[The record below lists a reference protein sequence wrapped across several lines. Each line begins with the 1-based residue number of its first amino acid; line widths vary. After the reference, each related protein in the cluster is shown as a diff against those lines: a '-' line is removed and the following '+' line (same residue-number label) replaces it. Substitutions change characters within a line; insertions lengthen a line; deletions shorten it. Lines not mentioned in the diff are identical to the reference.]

1 MLRPIVERAAGDRIQ
16 SALRNRRVAVVALV
30 VHGIALG
37 LRILYHWRSHC
48 NHMQLRPYQ
57 EAAVADLRLAYA
69 TGHRAP
75 LLVMPT
81 GAGKTQV
88 FTYITAAMAQRGRRV
103 TILVH
108 RRELIAQAS
117 RKLDQAGVTHGIIAA
132 GTPATNAPIQVA
144 SVQTLVRRLEETPS
158 PDLIIIDEAHH
169 AAAGSWGK
177 ILDHWPDA
185 LRLGVTATPARL
197 DGRGLRDN
205 FDLIVHGPTVSDL
218 TAAGYLAP
226 SKFYAPPQVA
236 DLSTIPT
243 RAGDFASD
251 ATAAAMDKPSI
262 TGDAI
267 DHYQR
272 ICPGAPAIAFCCTT
286 DHAENVAAQF
296 RSAGFS
302 SQAILGTTAIAQR
315 DQQLKDLAS
324 GAIQILTSVD
334 VISEGTDVPAV
345 TAAILLRPTAS
356 IGLYLQQVGRI
367 LRPAAG
373 KTHAIVLD
381 HVGNIHRHG
390 WPDDVR
396 TWSLNSKPRR
406 QRDNVPAPT
415 VRTCPVCFAAF
426 RPAPVCPCCGA
437 ACAPPGREL
446 KQVAGE
452 LLEMRKTKQLKVGMK
467 VGYNQEP
474 LNGFT
479 AGPYTISFVGNLT
492 ARLSFNGEDSHQAAL
507 NMLVPW
513 PTGKLSS
520 RRGKARTLPELLA
533 VAKERGYSP
542 GWAYRVHNARQQH
555 A

>member
-1 MLRPIVERAAGDRIQ
+1 
-16 SALRNRRVAVVALV
+16 
-30 VHGIALG
+30 
-37 LRILYHWRSHC
+37 
-48 NHMQLRPYQ
+48 
-57 EAAVADLRLAYA
+57 
-69 TGHRAP
+69 
-75 LLVMPT
+75 MPT

-88 FTYITAAMAQRGRRV
+88 FTFITAAMAQRNLSV

-132 GTPATNAPIQVA
+132 GTPATFAPIQVA
-144 SVQTLVRRLEETPS
+144 SVQTLIRRLEDTPA

-169 AAAGSWGK
+169 AAVGSWNR
-177 ILDHWPDA
+177 ILEHWPSA

-226 SKFYAPPQVA
+226 SKLYAPPQVA

-267 DHYQR
+267 DHYRR

-302 SQAILGTTAIAQR
+302 SQAILGTTTIAQR

-356 IGLYLQQVGRI
+356 LGLYLQQVGRI
-367 LRPAAG
+367 LRPAPG
-373 KTHAIVLD
+373 KDAAIVLD

-396 TWSLNSKPRR
+396 TWSLDSKPRR
-406 QRDNVPAPT
+406 QRDNSTAPT

-426 RPAPVCPCCGA
+426 KPQPICPCCGA
-437 ACAPPGREL
+437 PSELTPREIQQREGELQEL
-446 KQVAGE
+446 KRRTQRRQQGTARSLKE
-452 LLEMRKTKQLKVGMK
+452 LIHIGQQRGMK
-467 VGYNQEP
+467 NP
-474 LNGFT
+474 
-479 AGPYTISFVGNLT
+479 I
-492 ARLSFNGEDSHQAAL
+492 
-507 NMLVPW
+507 
-513 PTGKLSS
+513 
-520 RRGKARTLPELLA
+520 
-533 VAKERGYSP
+533 
-542 GWAYRVHNARQQH
+542 GWAKHVFYARGLK
-555 A
+555 

>member
-1 MLRPIVERAAGDRIQ
+1 MLGPIMQGAACDRIQ
-16 SALRNRRVAVVALV
+16 TALGNRRVAVVALV
-30 VHGIALG
+30 VHSIALG
-37 LRILYHWRSHC
+37 LRILYHWRSCC

-57 EAAVADLRLAYA
+57 EAAVAGLRRAYA

-88 FTYITAAMAQRGRRV
+88 FTFITAAMAQRGRSV

-117 RKLDQAGVTHGIIAA
+117 RKLDQAGVPHGIIAA

-144 SVQTLVRRLEETPS
+144 SVQTLIRRLEDTPA

-185 LRLGVTATPARL
+185 LRLGVTATPSRL

-205 FDLIVHGPTVSDL
+205 FDVIVHGPTVSDL

-226 SKFYAPPQVA
+226 CKLYAPPQVA
-236 DLSTIPT
+236 DLSAIPT

-251 ATAAAMDKPSI
+251 AAAAAMDKPSI

-267 DHYQR
+267 DHYRR

-286 DHAENVAAQF
+286 DHAEHVAAQF
-296 RSAGFS
+296 RNAGFS
-302 SQAILGTTAIAQR
+302 SAAILGTTPIAQR
-315 DQQLKDLAS
+315 DQQLNDLAS

-356 IGLYLQQVGRI
+356 LGLYLQQVGRI
-367 LRPAAG
+367 LRPAPG

-396 TWSLNSKPRR
+396 TWSLDSKPRR
-406 QRDNVPAPT
+406 QRDNAPAPT

-426 RPAPVCPCCGA
+426 KPAPVCPCCGA
-437 ACAPPGREL
+437 PSELTPREI
-446 KQVAGE
+446 QQRDGE
-452 LLEMRKTKQLKVGMK
+452 LQELERRTQRRQQG
-467 VGYNQEP
+467 
-474 LNGFT
+474 
-479 AGPYTISFVGNLT
+479 T
-492 ARLSFNGEDSHQAAL
+492 ARSLKELIHIGQQ
-507 NMLVPW
+507 
-513 PTGKLSS
+513 
-520 RRGKARTLPELLA
+520 RGMQNPI
-533 VAKERGYSP
+533 
-542 GWAYRVHNARQQH
+542 GWAKHVFYARGLK
-555 A
+555 